1 QKDVPVFLKRDMTD
15 QLASLKKQ
23 NLKYADFANK
33 SIQQLFPEGVLKNA
47 QKEIFNYSSSC
58 IAVNEGKGQ
67 FKIERLPDYVQ
78 FSSVNAILCTDINHD
93 GKIDLV
99 LGGNKFEF
107 QPQFSRLDASYGHVL
122 LNNGKGQ
129 FEWIEPIRSGL

>member
-1 QKDVPVFLKRDMTD
+1 M
-15 QLASLKKQ
+15 
-23 NLKYADFANK
+23 
-33 SIQQLFPEGVLKNA
+33 
-47 QKEIFNYSSSC
+47 
-58 IAVNEGKGQ
+58 
-67 FKIERLPDYVQ
+67 PDYVQ

-93 GKIDLV
+93 GKIDLI

-129 FEWIEPIRSGL
+129 FEWIEPAVSGLEIKGEIRDIIEIPGKDSNSLLFLQNNDFPLLYRLKKNRSEKDKK